1 MKRIVL
7 SVMVMLSMTFAFAEN
22 ENTNAVNNVQAYDM
36 TVNMNKLGQTLGL
49 SWDQLEFV
57 SDVHTAFCADMMNAA
72 MAAESERQNMVDKAV
87 RKDLANMRVILTHS
101 QYQKYLQLLNVTFHN
116 RGLK

>member
-1 MKRIVL
+1 
-7 SVMVMLSMTFAFAEN
+7 MLSMTFAFAEN

-36 TVNMNKLGQTLGL
+36 KVNMNKLGLALGL

-57 SDVHTAFCADMMNAA
+57 SDVQTAFRADMLNAA
-72 MAAESERQNMVDKAV
+72 MADESERQNMVDKAV
-87 RKDLANMRVILTHS
+87 RKNLAHMRAILTTA
-101 QYQKYLQLLNVTFHN
+101 QYHKYLQLLNVTFNN

>member
-1 MKRIVL
+1 
-7 SVMVMLSMTFAFAEN
+7 
-22 ENTNAVNNVQAYDM
+22 
-36 TVNMNKLGQTLGL
+36 
-49 SWDQLEFV
+49 
-57 SDVHTAFCADMMNAA
+57 

-87 RKDLANMRVILTHS
+87 RKDLANMRVILTHA